1 MREQR
6 IFMAPVEDCNVIFRH
21 SRLQKWIPKTLK
33 ECAETLVLSA
43 VDECRD
49 LHLKILQM

>member
-21 SRLQKWIPKTLK
+21 SRLQKWIPKTLRN
-33 ECAETLVLSA
+33 ALRLSVLSA

>member
-21 SRLQKWIPKTLK
+21 SRLQKWIPKTLRNALRLSS
-33 ECAETLVLSA
+33 CQRLMNAET
-43 VDECRD
+43 CT
-49 LHLKILQM
+49 

>member
-1 MREQR
+1 M
-6 IFMAPVEDCNVIFRH
+6 D
-21 SRLQKWIPKTLK
+21 PKDFK

-49 LHLKILQM
+49 LHLKTLQM